1 MCWAAGR
8 ARSRPFANY
17 GAIGL
22 AFGRW
27 CRGGRAAAAA
37 AARGRRHRRWQRWW
51 QRQRWRCAHIAIDAT
66 CCALGPPP
74 PPPRGGRVSS
84 RDWYCACIHPSRTIG
99 CRCSV
104 HGRSHHLVAFSKG
117 LRELAF
123 QIGHRQSLS
132 CIRVVHACRRRATRS
147 VHRARR
153 VRRSE
158 RHTSHAT
165 RARRWAA
172 SSQPTNLGMG
182 TESERTRIVSY

>member
-17 GAIGL
+17 GATCF

-37 AARGRRHRRWQRWW
+37 AARGRRHRRWQRRW
-51 QRQRWRCAHIAIDAT
+51 QRQRWRCAHIAIGAT

-74 PPPRGGRVSS
+74 LPPRGGRVSS
-84 RDWYCACIHPSRTIG
+84 RDWYCACIHPCRTIG

-147 VHRARR
+147 VHRRAC
-153 VRRSE
+153 VGASGT
-158 RHTSHAT
+158 RHTPRE
-165 RARRWAA
+165 RADGRQAANQPISAWAL
-172 SSQPTNLGMG
+172 SPREL
-182 TESERTRIVSY
+182 E

>member
-17 GAIGL
+17 GATCF

-37 AARGRRHRRWQRWW
+37 AARGRRHGRWQWWW
-51 QRQRWRCAHIAIDAT
+51 QRQRWRCAHIAIGAT
-66 CCALGPPP
+66 CCALVPPP
-74 PPPRGGRVSS
+74 LPPRGGRVSS
-84 RDWYCACIHPSRTIG
+84 RDWHCACIQPCRTIG

-104 HGRSHHLVAFSKG
+104 HGRSHHLGAFSQG
-117 LRELAF
+117 LREPAF

-132 CIRVVHACRRRATRS
+132 CVGVVHACRRRATPLRTPAS
-147 VHRARR
+147 RASE
-153 VRRSE
+153 SE

-172 SSQPTNLGMG
+172 RAANQRPTCSLIPR
-182 TESERTRIVSY
+182 ELE

>member
-17 GAIGL
+17 GATCF

-37 AARGRRHRRWQRWW
+37 AARGRRHRRRRW
-51 QRQRWRCAHIAIDAT
+51 QRQRWRCAHTAIEAT
-66 CCALGPPP
+66 CCALRPPP
-74 PPPRGGRVSS
+74 LPPRGGRVSR
-84 RDWYCACIHPSRTIG
+84 RDWWYCVCIHPSRTIG

-153 VRRSE
+153 VRRRKRGT
-158 RHTSHAT
+158 RHTPRE
-165 RARRWAA
+165 RADGRQAA
-172 SSQPTNLGMG
+172 ANQPPRHGQ
-182 TESERTRIVSY
+182 